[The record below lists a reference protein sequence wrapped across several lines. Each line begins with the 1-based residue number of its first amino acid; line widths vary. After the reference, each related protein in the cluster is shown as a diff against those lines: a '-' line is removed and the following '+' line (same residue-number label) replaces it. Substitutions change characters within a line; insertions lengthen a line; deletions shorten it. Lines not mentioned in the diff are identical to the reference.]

1 MHFGSLREL
10 LLTICFVSSLAATSY
25 SKQKSVRGPLT
36 EVGYSK
42 SALSIVKLVADNGQK
57 VGAGVLVGLQ
67 RDGSALILTS
77 YNMVAGQDRLTV
89 MFREDANPVS
99 GRVLPRRM
107 DLNLDV
113 ALIEVKTAPRG
124 HRPIIFEQEK
134 VDLVGETLTIIGH
147 TEEQD
152 WGPVEIQVTAENR
165 QHLECNVG
173 GHSGIDGAPLVNQKG
188 HMIGLVVSDAVRQ
201 TADDHVTLAV
211 KTATIK
217 PTVNGWLTSSSLQI
231 RWKEQKVGI
240 SPWIWAVGGGVL
252 GSGVV
257 AAIAIGGG
265 GSDSPVG
272 LPRPPAPP
280 DRQ

>member
-1 MHFGSLREL
+1 MYLGRLRGSF
-10 LLTICFVSSLAATSY
+10 LTIGIFSLLFATSY
-25 SKQKSVRGPLT
+25 GKQKSARRPLT
-36 EVGYSK
+36 EIGYNK
-42 SALSIVKLVADNGQK
+42 SAISTVKLVADQK
-57 VGAGVLVGLQ
+57 VGAGVLVGVQ

-77 YNMVAGQDRLTV
+77 YNMVAGQDRLAV
-89 MFREDANPVS
+89 LFRQDANPAI
-99 GRVLPRRM
+99 GTVLQRRM

-124 HRPIIFEQEK
+124 HRPVIFEQEK

-165 QHLECNVG
+165 RHLECNVG

-188 HMIGLVVSDAVRQ
+188 HMIALVVSDAVRQ
-201 TADDHVTLAV
+201 TTDEHITLAV

-217 PTVNGWLTSSSLQI
+217 PIVNSWLRSASLQTKWNEE
-231 RWKEQKVGI
+231 RVGI
-240 SPWIWAVGGGVL
+240 SPWIWALGGGVL
-252 GSGVV
+252 GGGV
-257 AAIAIGGG
+257 AAAITLLGGDN
-265 GSDSPVG
+265 DSPIG

-280 DRQ
+280 DRP